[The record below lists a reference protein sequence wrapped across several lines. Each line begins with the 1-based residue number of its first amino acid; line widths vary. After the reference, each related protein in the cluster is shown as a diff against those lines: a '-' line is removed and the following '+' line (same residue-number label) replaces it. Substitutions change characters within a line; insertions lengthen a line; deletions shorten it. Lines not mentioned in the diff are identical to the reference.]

1 MKLYDLPYGTDFQL
15 RDEDGNALRLRF
27 HYIDGAYSYCTDKDG
42 NSHHIAVWSDVEIVD
57 EEPERT
63 V

>member
-27 HYIDGAYSYCTDKDG
+27 HYIDGSYAYCTDKS
-42 NSHHIAVWSDVEIVD
+42 NNPVHIAMWTDVEVD
-57 EEPERT
+57 HEYAH
-63 V
+63 